1 MKQNYTT
8 SLVGSITTLESMR
21 NELFDQVINVGMH
34 GTYSDIHEV
43 LESGDSYE
51 FELDHFDDTYDPSLQ
66 ALVDLMKMIDH
77 TSKKLLRINDL
88 VPESVDV

>member
-1 MKQNYTT
+1 MK
-8 SLVGSITTLESMR
+8 L
-21 NELFDQVINVGMH
+21 H
-34 GTYSDIHEV
+34 GYRIIFMKSQ
-43 LESGDSYE
+43 
-51 FELDHFDDTYDPSLQ
+51 LDDPSLQ